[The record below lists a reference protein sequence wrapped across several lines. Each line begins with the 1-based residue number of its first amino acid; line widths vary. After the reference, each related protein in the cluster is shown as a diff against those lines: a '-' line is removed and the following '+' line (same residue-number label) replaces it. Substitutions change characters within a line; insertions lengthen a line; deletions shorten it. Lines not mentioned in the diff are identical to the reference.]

1 MKDIPI
7 FNSKHFFVGR
17 VMTQGLVAGLSPG
30 KPDFSIWVICVGFVV
45 GKVTLLQS
53 FFPEDFGFLLLFI
66 TPPMLRNHNSFIY
79 LRRYITAAFA
89 SVIKRRKKSFN
100 ASISTLPGIL

>member
-1 MKDIPI
+1 LKDIPI
-7 FNSKHFFVGR
+7 FNIKNFFVGR

-30 KPDFSIWVICVGFVV
+30 KLDFSIWLICVGFVV
-45 GKVTLLQS
+45 GTLLQG
-53 FFPEDFGFLLLFI
+53 FFFSEHFGFVLLFI
-66 TPPMLRNHNSFIY
+66 TPPMLRTHNSFIY
-79 LRRYITAAFA
+79 LRRYIIAAFA